1 MRALKCYKHP
11 ERDAVGVCV
20 VCGRGICEECAV
32 EVAGKLYCKEDVR
45 KIITEEKRAPR
56 RVASITVASVLF
68 YMFGIFG
75 IIGSIFLLVF
85 TPALAIKNFFFS
97 TLGIAA
103 GYWLWNSRKKGGILG
118 IILCIRG
125 ILLGPGETMMEA
137 EALGIPNW
145 EFYAGIDILLNI
157 LLIVLIALGWHI
169 LK

>member
-1 MRALKCYKHP
+1 MSKTIVH
-11 ERDAVGVCV
+11 E
-20 VCGRGICEECAV
+20 
-32 EVAGKLYCKEDVR
+32 AGKEV
-45 KIITEEKRAPR
+45 
-56 RVASITVASVLF
+56 
-68 YMFGIFG
+68 
-75 IIGSIFLLVF
+75 
-85 TPALAIKNFFFS
+85 
-97 TLGIAA
+97 
-103 GYWLWNSRKKGGILG
+103 WLWNSRKKGGILG